1 MQFDQFIRDL
11 DAAVHEIIASAKLN
25 SGTDTAT
32 WTAGTRTAE
41 VAALA
46 PRNVSLALA
55 EAGKPPAMTWYPVD
69 PALVPVVS
77 QRIAGYLQEA

>member
-1 MQFDQFIRDL
+1 MQFDEFIRDI
-11 DAAVHEIIASAKLN
+11 DTAVHEIIASAKLN

-32 WTAGTRTAE
+32 WTAGTRHAE
-41 VAALA
+41 LAALA
-46 PRNVSLALA
+46 PRNVSLALT